1 MISFEE
7 DEFINDQKEHSARWV
22 VTLSDGRTVYYDD
35 FRPNIE
41 DHSSWS
47 RLKSYCDQNSLHITS
62 MYLQFRSHYES
73 IEPNKKAYFF
83 SKMARGVLVE
93 EGQSTYLFFLVG
105 FIDGDKVKIYKY
117 SVPELIVV
125 DIFYREIHD
134 CEGNLIWEKKEL

>member
-22 VTLSDGRTVYYDD
+22 VTLSNGKEVYYDD
-35 FRPNIE
+35 FRPGLK

-47 RLKSYCDQNSLHITS
+47 RLKSYCDENNLHITS

-73 IEPNKKAYFF
+73 IEPNKDGYFF

-105 FIDGDKVKIYKY
+105 FIEDNKVKIYKY

-125 DIFYREIHD
+125 DLFYREIQD
-134 CEGNLIWEKKEL
+134 CEENLIWAKREL